1 MMQFMYNQYFLVK
14 CNINNFQKSLHK
26 NKESNIYNES
36 NVHYE
41 VLTVIWYRVYIEHN
55 RVTTKKHISNLQ
67 EHSTYVFYNT
77 KLWSEM

>member
-26 NKESNIYNES
+26 NKEFNIYNQS

-41 VLTVIWYRVYIEHN
+41 VLSVTWYRFYIEHDG
-55 RVTTKKHISNLQ
+55 VTTKKHISKLQ
-67 EHSTYVFYNT
+67 EHSIYVSYDT
-77 KLWSEM
+77 